1 MGKED
6 REEGQVEEGR
16 SQKEEQDMRLLVL
29 ELLPDL
35 QKELCKKSQGHF
47 NYCHNL
53 LEIVAYALDT
63 TNIATN
69 ITWCHFCIEGFAYA
83 PDTNLLNKINKGC
96 ARDSVAT
103 NSERQK
109 SRRYTLLSECC
120 FVYFFASPPRV
131 ILILLTRNKNPRR
144 YLDLRILAI
153 LYFCKIP
160 NLQVMDRW
168 IKIHS

>member
-35 QKELCKKSQGHF
+35 QKEICTQSQGHF

-83 PDTNLLNKINKGC
+83 PDTNLLNKINNC
-96 ARDSVAT
+96 QNRNNPET
-103 NSERQK
+103 NE
-109 SRRYTLLSECC
+109 L
-120 FVYFFASPPRV
+120 F
-131 ILILLTRNKNPRR
+131 
-144 YLDLRILAI
+144 
-153 LYFCKIP
+153 
-160 NLQVMDRW
+160 NLFW
-168 IKIHS
+168 SF